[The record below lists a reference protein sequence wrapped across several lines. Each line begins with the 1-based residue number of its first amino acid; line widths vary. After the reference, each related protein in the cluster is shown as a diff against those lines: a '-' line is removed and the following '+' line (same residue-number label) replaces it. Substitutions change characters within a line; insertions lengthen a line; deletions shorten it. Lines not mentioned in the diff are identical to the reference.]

1 MASAFLNL
9 RGLGQCHG
17 GAYGVQREHQLHLLL
32 HQAGP
37 GQLTGKLSTRV
48 PKSRSSSGG
57 DRVLWNSI
65 PAPETPRTA
74 VVPAYI
80 TDAPARASA
89 QLRTTFIFLVA
100 SILFSQRQDQTAKA
114 FCCRHRRRPEW
125 FVGLPYFQ
133 RVFCLLQPGGTDG
146 CRHPEAPKGAGGRAQ
161 QGGQPHHHHDNPPHP
176 QVVNLTTQ
184 LSTNAHVVSAFEQSL
199 ANMTARL
206 HQITKTAEQKDS
218 EVSTPYKIQRSP
230 STSQV
235 AELRRE
241 IARLR
246 QTGADAGLCK
256 QPGSRKESTV
266 ASPHALLRQVGGF
279 FFKQV
284 QYSPSPLSFRS
295 PVPLSTPS
303 PLPTVTPLSTL
314 GTREARVEQ
323 EARG

>member
-1 MASAFLNL
+1 MASTFLHL
-9 RGLGQCHG
+9 CRLGQRHG
-17 GAYGVQREHQLHLLL
+17 GAAGVQREHQLHLLL
-32 HQAGP
+32 YQAGQGKLA
-37 GQLTGKLSTRV
+37 GQLSAGLPR
-48 PKSRSSSGG
+48 PWSSAAGG
-57 DRVLWNSI
+57 DSVLRNPI
-65 PAPETPRTA
+65 PAPATPRTSN
-74 VVPAYI
+74 VPADI
-80 TDAPARASA
+80 TNAPARTST
-89 QLRTTFIFLVA
+89 QLRTIFLLLVA
-100 SILFSQRQDQTAKA
+100 SVLLSQRQDQTAKA

-161 QGGQPHHHHDNPPHP
+161 QGGQPHHHHDHPPHP

-218 EVSTPYKIQRSP
+218 EVSTPYKIFIQRSP
-230 STSQV
+230 STYQV

-279 FFKQV
+279 FSLNKFNTFLHRCLSGLQFLC
-284 QYSPSPLSFRS
+284 QLPLLC
-295 PVPLSTPS
+295 P
-303 PLPTVTPLSTL
+303 
-314 GTREARVEQ
+314 Q
-323 EARG
+323 